1 MALMAGPVANASF
14 PELLA
19 PAGDETA
26 LRAAVANGADAVYF
40 GADDFNARRR
50 AVNVPLA
57 RLSATIDFLHNH
69 NVRAYVTLN
78 TLVFSSELGR
88 AARYIERIAEAGA
101 DAIIVQDLGVVRLI
115 RRMVPSLAVH
125 ASTQMTQSHA
135 AGLTLL
141 AELGV
146 QRVILARE
154 LSIRQIESIARE
166 TTLELEVFVHG
177 ALCISYSGQCLASE
191 TLFGR
196 SANRGVCAQACRL
209 PYKLV
214 IDGEPVEAP
223 DADYLLSPRDL
234 AAWDRVREL
243 TALGVR
249 AFKIEG
255 RLKAAPYVAA
265 ATALYRNAI
274 DAAVAGRHF
283 SPGAQQES
291 DLAQCFSRGFC
302 HGFLDGPRHDTL
314 VHGRFPKS
322 RGVWLGSV
330 VGRTRTG
337 LRVALDAKTHG
348 ADIAAVKPGDGLV
361 VDQGRPDEPEAGGRV
376 YTVRQVPVGL
386 PGGGVV
392 VELEFGRDDV
402 DVSSVGLGAQVWKTD
417 DPATRRRLEQTYARD
432 VVVHRSPL
440 SARAFLDA
448 EGRLCVEFADPDGH
462 VARVTTDQ
470 TPEPASRH
478 PLTRDL
484 LSAQLGRL
492 GDTPFTLADVTL
504 EGPEGRTDVLPVMVP
519 KSTLN
524 ELRRRAVGQL
534 LEARRAASQHAVADP
549 AALEWLRSQVAGRR
563 PADGEPRLHVL
574 VRDAGQFAAVTEMV
588 LRTGV
593 RVATVYIDTPAE
605 ISAQDIRTARQ
616 TGPAIGVVTPRV
628 LMPGEES
635 GFAAVLDA
643 APDAVLVRNLACL
656 AWFREHAGRITLV
669 ADASLN
675 AANELGA
682 AALLSW
688 GVTRWTPAFDVPRAD
703 VPATLEFVPG
713 QTVEPVLYQ
722 HVPMFHT
729 AHCVAAARLSHASD
743 CTACSRPCMQHDIHL
758 RDRKHVDHPVRI
770 DAHARST
777 VFSAFAHGCVG
788 LFPELRG
795 AGVRDY
801 RIELLDEPPETV
813 AALLEAITALLCGS
827 ADPETTLQRLARLY
841 PRGVRT
847 RVQTPGAVDP

>member
-1 MALMAGPVANASF
+1 MAGPAANARS

-50 AVNVPLA
+50 AANVPLA
-57 RLSATIDFLHNH
+57 RLPATIDFLHSR
-69 NVRAYVTLN
+69 NVRAYITLN

-88 AARYIERIAEAGA
+88 AARYVEAVAEAGA
-101 DAIIVQDLGVVRLI
+101 DAVIVQDLGIAQLV
-115 RRMVPSLAVH
+115 RRMTPTLPVH

-209 PYKLV
+209 PYQLV
-214 IDGEPVEAP
+214 IDGEPVDAP
-223 DADYLLSPRDL
+223 DAEYLLSPRDL

-265 ATALYRNAI
+265 ATGLYRNAI

-302 HGFLDGPRHDTL
+302 HGYLDGPHHDAL

-322 RGVWLGSV
+322 RGVRLGSV

-337 LRVALDAKTHG
+337 LRVALEEKTHG
-348 ADIAAVKPGDGLV
+348 PDIAAVKPGDGLV
-361 VDQGRPDEPEAGGRV
+361 FDQGRPDEPEAGGRV
-376 YTVRQVPVGL
+376 YAVRTVPAATS
-386 PGGGVV
+386 GGGVV

-402 DVSSVGLGAQVWKTD
+402 DVASVGLGAQVWKTD

-432 VVVHRSPL
+432 VIVRRRPL
-440 SARAFLDA
+440 TARAFPDA
-448 EGRLCVEFADPDGH
+448 EGRLCVEFADQDGH
-462 VARVTTDQ
+462 VSRVTTDRA
-470 TPEPASRH
+470 PEPASRH

-484 LSAQLGRL
+484 IAAQLGRL

-534 LEARRAASQHAVADP
+534 LEARRAAARHAVADP
-549 AALEWLRSQVAGRR
+549 AALESLRSQIAGRR
-563 PADGEPRLHVL
+563 SAAGGPRLHVL
-574 VRDAGQFAAVTEMV
+574 VRDAGQFAAVTETV
-588 LRTGV
+588 VRTGV
-593 RVATVYIDTPAE
+593 SVATVYIDIPGG
-605 ISAQDIRTARQ
+605 ISADDLRAARQ
-616 TGPAIGVVTPRV
+616 AGLAIGVATPRV
-628 LMPGEES
+628 LMPGEEAVV
-635 GFAAVLDA
+635 AALLDA

-656 AWFREHAGRITLV
+656 ARFREHADRISLV

-682 AALLSW
+682 SALLSW
-688 GVTRWTPAFDVPRAD
+688 GVTRWTPAFDVPPAD
-703 VPATLEFVPG
+703 LPAALEFLPA
-713 QTVEPVLYQ
+713 QTVEPVLCQ
-722 HVPMFHT
+722 HVPLFHT

-743 CTACSRPCMQHDIHL
+743 CTACSRPCMQHEIHL
-758 RDRKHVDHPVRI
+758 RDRKNVDHPVRI
-770 DAHARST
+770 DAHGRST
-777 VFSAFAHGCVG
+777 VFSAFAHTCVG
-788 LFPELRG
+788 MYSELRS

-813 AALLEAITALLCGS
+813 AALLEAVTTLLSGS

-841 PRGVRT
+841 PHGIRNKAPVPDT
-847 RVQTPGAVDP
+847 DNP